1 MSKTKSSFS
10 LTKRLERRRRVR
22 GKISGTKERPRL
34 SVFRSNRFM
43 SVQIIDDESG
53 KTLLGLS
60 NQKMK
65 IKIGKGDKDKKE
77 QKPKV
82 ALANQLGVTI
92 AEQALAKKIKQVVF
106 DRQGY
111 RYAGRVRALADG
123 ARAGG
128 LIF

>member
-43 SVQIIDDESG
+43 SAQIIDDESG

-82 ALANQLGVTI
+82 ALANQLGATI